1 MKFKPGDSL
10 GRYRIE
16 VPLGAGGMGAVYR
29 AHDTLLERRVAI
41 KVLTSE
47 GVNDVLREARSASAL
62 NHPNVC
68 TVYEVGREGECAFIA
83 MEYVEGRTL
92 EGLIRQDP
100 LSTTSSVDYAMQI
113 ADALSHAHE
122 HGVIHAD
129 LKSANILVSSKNR
142 IKIVDF
148 GLSRRS
154 EGSYDF
160 ATASTAVTTTVM
172 AGTPYAMAPEQ
183 LRGVMPD
190 MQSDVWSLGVVLFE
204 MLVGTPPFS
213 GTTLPELTSAILRD
227 AAPPLPER
235 IPVALRHVVERCLS
249 KDTTL
254 RFHNAGE
261 VRAAL
266 ETAVVAPHT
275 PLHHERVPA
284 LGEWSIAL
292 PPAFADTDSSSV
304 QLIGRDADLAAL
316 NSAMEKARAGR
327 RQFVFVSGEAG
338 IGKTRL
344 ISEFARLAA
353 AENAVVLLGRS
364 DAEALTPYQ
373 PFVEALEWYLRA
385 CPDAVVEAQLESVD
399 SRSELA
405 ELVPGISRHF
415 KTPAPVVESNAEG
428 RRYRLFEAIASFF
441 AAMSRRRPVLVVLE
455 DIHWADRP
463 TLLMLRHI
471 LRSSHEGAVLF
482 IATYR
487 ETELDRAHPLADLL
501 AELRREPSASSLK
514 LRALNERE
522 IATFLAGWLGHD
534 AQKTLVELVAGNT
547 EGNPLFISE
556 VLRHLTET
564 GKLDELQSGTKPRA
578 GSFGLPE
585 GIREVI
591 GKRVSRLSDDCRRVL
606 AFASVIGRDFAL
618 PVLQSVVEI
627 SEDRLLD
634 ILDEAQ
640 AAQLIHEAPGNVE
653 GYTFTHALM
662 RETLYSELSAARRVR
677 LHRRVADVLEKRMHA
692 GHEPLADLA
701 YHYGQAASAG
711 DVEKAVT
718 YAVRA
723 GEVASARFAAEEAAR
738 FYGMALN
745 ALAFLPDDA
754 AVRERR
760 LGLHIKSG
768 KALATVGLWAAAR
781 AQFES
786 ALPLIPAAERER
798 KAEMLVELAH
808 CSHWLLD
815 LPSLRRF
822 ATEAIQIADE
832 IGKRDLWAD
841 AMAAMGSADNADGN
855 VPKAIERDRQ
865 AIERAG
871 GIRTITMARCVI
883 SLYHGGHTD
892 ETILRGEQAV
902 ASARESG
909 DPGFLVYALSHLG
922 LGRAAAG
929 QYDEAQRA
937 FAEARSV
944 GRQYGTIPFL
954 SRAIAMSAGTH
965 LTLGNFGVAE
975 TLAQEARDLAR
986 QVAFAPPVVSAGVDL
1001 LFIHTR
1007 SGDIGR
1013 AEALLEEVGK
1023 AVRSTGGWHG
1033 WLWQLRLFQLLA
1045 ELAYARG
1052 DWKTAVEEATKGIT
1066 ASHARARVKYE
1077 ALSRTTRAR
1086 ARAKLGDR
1094 NGALE
1099 DVQAALVLARKLTD
1113 PPVLIEAL
1121 SAHLEIDGSDAL
1133 RAEAT
1138 GVIERVG
1145 GRLSD
1150 PGLKKHFLD
1159 SASVRAVIK

>member
-1 MKFKPGDSL
+1 MKFKAGDSF

-29 AHDTLLERRVAI
+29 AHDPLLERRVAI

-68 TVYEVGREGECAFIA
+68 TIYEVGRESDCAFIA

-100 LSTTSSVDYAMQI
+100 LSIASAVDYAMQI

-154 EGSYDF
+154 EGSYDS
-160 ATASTAVTTTVM
+160 ATANTAVTTTVM

-204 MLVGTPPFS
+204 MLAGTPPFS
-213 GTTLPELTSAILRD
+213 GTTLPELSSAILRD

-235 IPVALRHVVERCLS
+235 IPAALRHVVERCLS
-249 KDTTL
+249 KDTTH

-266 ETAVVAPHT
+266 EAAVAAPHT
-275 PLHHERVPA
+275 LHRERGPA

-292 PPAFADTDSSSV
+292 PPAFAGTGSSSV

-316 NSAMEKARAGR
+316 NNAMEKARGGR

-353 AENAVVLLGRS
+353 AENAAVLLGRS

-405 ELVPGISRHF
+405 ELIPGISRHF
-415 KTPAPVVESNAEG
+415 KTPATAVESNAEG
-428 RRYRLFEAIASFF
+428 RRYRLFEAIASFI
-441 AAMSRRRPVLVVLE
+441 AALSRGRPVLVVLE

-463 TLLMLRHI
+463 TLLMLRHV

-514 LRALNERE
+514 LRSLNERE
-522 IATFLAGWLGHD
+522 ITTFLARWLGHD
-534 AQKTLVELVAGNT
+534 AQKTLIELVAGNT
-547 EGNPLFISE
+547 EGNPLFIGE

-564 GKLDELQSGTKPRA
+564 GKLDELQSGTKPRT
-578 GSFGLPE
+578 GVGLPE

-591 GKRVSRLSDDCRRVL
+591 GKRISRLSDDCRRVL

-618 PVLQSVVEI
+618 PVLQSVVEV

-640 AAQLIHEAPGNVE
+640 AAQIIHEAPGNVE
-653 GYTFTHALM
+653 GYTFAHALM
-662 RETLYSELSAARRVR
+662 RETLYSEQSAARRVR
-677 LHRRVADVLEKRMHA
+677 LHRRVAEVLEKRIQP

-701 YHYGQAASAG
+701 YHFGQAASSS
-711 DVEKAVT
+711 DVDKAVT
-718 YAVRA
+718 FAVRA

-738 FYGMALN
+738 FYGMALS

-798 KAEMLVELAH
+798 KAEILVELAH

-832 IGKRDLWAD
+832 IGQRDLWAD

-883 SLYHGGHTD
+883 SLYHGGRTD

-944 GRQYGTIPFL
+944 GRQYGTVPFL
-954 SRAIAMSAGTH
+954 SRAIAMSAGMH
-965 LTLGNFGVAE
+965 LTLGNFSVAE

-986 QVAFAPPVVSAGVDL
+986 QVAFAPPIISAGVDL

-1023 AVRSTGGWHG
+1023 GVRSTGGWHG

-1052 DWKTAVEEATKGIT
+1052 DWKTAVEEATKCIT

-1094 NGALE
+1094 EGAIE
-1099 DVQAALVLARKLTD
+1099 DIQGALVLARKLTD

-1121 SAHLEIDGSDAL
+1121 SAHLEIEGSDAL
-1133 RAEAT
+1133 RAEAR

-1150 PGLKKHFLD
+1150 PGLKRQFLD